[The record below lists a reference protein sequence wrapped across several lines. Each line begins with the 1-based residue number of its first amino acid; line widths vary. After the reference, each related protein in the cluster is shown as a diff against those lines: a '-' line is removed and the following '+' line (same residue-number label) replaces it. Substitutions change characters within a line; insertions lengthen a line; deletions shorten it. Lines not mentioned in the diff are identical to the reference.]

1 MKNIFVFLLLFVPLL
16 FAQTEKSPW
25 LQGER
30 LTYRIS
36 WGIITAG
43 EASLETKKTTGN
55 KTEFYSLAHNN
66 GAFKSIYPVADTI
79 YSRIQNGSFL
89 PEVFRK
95 ITHEGSYHNK
105 SVIRFD
111 RAGAKAWLS
120 DTVFSDPI
128 KRKIKRATDTTISIF
143 GKERCI
149 ISAFYFVRG
158 MDFVVGEKMT
168 FSAVSGKKRYDLRV
182 VIHGY
187 EEINTK
193 FGKKK
198 CIKVEPILDGDGIF
212 QASGRLFIWFTDDS
226 KRLPVLMKSEIIVGS
241 IKAELIDFS
250 QK

>member
-1 MKNIFVFLLLFVPLL
+1 MKNIFVFLLLFVPFL

-43 EASLETKKTTGN
+43 QATLETKKITGN

-79 YSRIQNGSFL
+79 YSRIQNGQFL

-95 ITHEGSYHNK
+95 TTHEGSYHNK

-128 KRKIKRATDTTISIF
+128 KRTVKRATDTTIAIF
-143 GKERCI
+143 GLERCI
-149 ISAFYFVRG
+149 ISAFYYVRG
-158 MDFVVGEKMT
+158 MNFVVGEKKT

-193 FGKKK
+193 FGRKK
-198 CIKVEPILDGDGIF
+198 CIKIEPILDGDGIF
-212 QASGRLFIWFTDDS
+212 QSSGRLFIWFTDDAM
-226 KRLPVLMKSEIIVGS
+226 RLPVLMKSEIVVGS
-241 IKAELIDFS
+241 IKAELIDFN

>member
-1 MKNIFVFLLLFVPLL
+1 MKNIFVFLLLFVPFL
-16 FAQTEKSPW
+16 FAQTENSPW

-43 EASLETKKTTGN
+43 QATLETKKITGN

-79 YSRIQNGSFL
+79 YSRIQNGQFL

-95 ITHEGSYHNK
+95 TTHEGSYHNK

-128 KRKIKRATDTTISIF
+128 KRTVKRATDTTIAIF
-143 GKERCI
+143 GLERCI
-149 ISAFYFVRG
+149 ISAFYYVRG
-158 MDFVVGEKMT
+158 MNFVVGEKKT

-193 FGKKK
+193 FGRKK
-198 CIKVEPILDGDGIF
+198 CIKIEPILDGDGIF
-212 QASGRLFIWFTDDS
+212 QSSGRLFIWFTDDAM
-226 KRLPVLMKSEIIVGS
+226 RLPVLMKSEIVVGS
-241 IKAELIDFS
+241 IKAELIDFN

>member
-1 MKNIFVFLLLFVPLL
+1 MKNIFVFLLLFVPFL
-16 FAQTEKSPW
+16 FAQTENSPW

-43 EASLETKKTTGN
+43 QATLETKKITGN

-79 YSRIQNGSFL
+79 YSRIQNGQFL

-95 ITHEGSYHNK
+95 TTHEGNYHNK

-128 KRKIKRATDTTISIF
+128 KRTVKRATDTTIAIF
-143 GKERCI
+143 GLERCI
-149 ISAFYFVRG
+149 ISAFYYVRG
-158 MDFVVGEKMT
+158 MNFVVGEKKT

-193 FGKKK
+193 FGRKK
-198 CIKVEPILDGDGIF
+198 CIKIEPILDGDGIF
-212 QASGRLFIWFTDDS
+212 QSSGRLFIWFTDDAM
-226 KRLPVLMKSEIIVGS
+226 RLPVLMKSEIVVGS
-241 IKAELIDFS
+241 IKAELIDFN

>member
-1 MKNIFVFLLLFVPLL
+1 LKNIFLYLLLLASL
-16 FAQTEKSPW
+16 IFAERGSFPW
-25 LQGER
+25 LEGEV

-43 EASLETKKTTGN
+43 EASLETRKTTGN
-55 KTEFYSLAHNN
+55 RTEFYSLAHNN

-158 MDFVVGEKMT
+158 MNFVVGEKMT

-187 EEINTK
+187 DYSYFQLAFDEE
-193 FGKKK
+193 
-198 CIKVEPILDGDGIF
+198 P
-212 QASGRLFIWFTDDS
+212 
-226 KRLPVLMKSEIIVGS
+226 
-241 IKAELIDFS
+241 
-250 QK
+250 